1 MRPPPLRCSDSCA
14 AAALVD
20 GAPLYKAARLYIA
33 AAALVPARTSPRP
46 TAATPREPVCRGVL
60 FPQRECIRSSAWNL
74 SANQIRSLRAGHE
87 CPELADGLT
96 TAVPPL
102 WAGPLPAAS
111 TVFSEIGA
119 ERGLSMHRSR
129 EPGPQPLRTERTP
142 AGPRRCRAV
151 SDRCPR
157 SVPRLTTSRSLVVRK
172 SALALFRV
180 FSPFFS
186 DWGSGR
192 RPSR

>member
-1 MRPPPLRCSDSCA
+1 MRPPLLRCSGSCA

-20 GAPLYKAARLYIA
+20 GAPLYKAARLYIT

-87 CPELADGLT
+87 CPGARRRSHHGR
-96 TAVPPL
+96 ASPP
-102 WAGPLPAAS
+102 GRPATS
-111 TVFSEIGA
+111 SLNRFLRDRHRTGA
-119 ERGLSMHRSR
+119 LNA
-129 EPGPQPLRTERTP
+129 PGPQPLRIERTP
-142 AGPRRCRAV
+142 TGPGRCRAV

-157 SVPRLTTSRSLVVRK
+157 SVPRLAMSRSLVSQMLLSPTVTPHRW
-172 SALALFRV
+172 ALHA
-180 FSPFFS
+180 S
-186 DWGSGR
+186 
-192 RPSR
+192 